1 MRLFDK
7 YCRREVID
15 VNRNNIIT
23 FMNILKGM
31 KKSNEKKNRRA
42 CIEDFIGIS
51 MHVLILLRMD

>member
-23 FMNILKGM
+23 LNILKGM
-31 KKSNEKKNRRA
+31 IKSNERKNRRA